1 MKDSLRCFGTGV
13 DDCCHR
19 LLEQYRRC
27 ILPFWTNP
35 AVTGDPIGNF
45 PTWVSQDGVPDS
57 TRSRYTRMRGRQA
70 YVYLASYSL
79 LHDPRLLELGLK
91 GLDFLERLR
100 NPNGGYY
107 SMSTSE
113 GRPISAPISIQ
124 DQCYSVFPYVMAYRM
139 TGRRQYLDLLWQFA
153 DFIDKGPYSQADG
166 TYCDALQPDMV
177 TRAPFHTDSLNI
189 VSVVDFLNAVL
200 IPLLRVTP
208 EAEITHARKTMLV
221 KWCDLL
227 ASDFY
232 AKGVFWNDGRNRTD
246 WNALHVDLGHTS
258 KAYGILFKAS
268 QLLREWGQTDDRY
281 LETTVNYP
289 HIVRA
294 AADERVGWWTDFD
307 GCATRFARR
316 ELSWWRHIL
325 INQTV
330 LLYSRL
336 YPELEEQLVQGVR
349 AWLRLPFV
357 DERRDVGGVRELL
370 TAQGLPVADD
380 DASTCK
386 ANMWKNGYHEVE
398 HVISFS
404 EYLQEG
410 KKDGCR

>member
-1 MKDSLRCFGTGV
+1 MKDSFLCFVTGA
-13 DDCCHR
+13 DDCYRR
-19 LLEQYRRC
+19 LLEQYKRY
-27 ILPFWTNP
+27 ILPFWTAP

-45 PTWVSQDGVPDS
+45 PTWISQNGVPDS
-57 TRSRYTRMRGRQA
+57 TRPRYTRMRGRQT

-79 LHDPRLLELGLK
+79 LRDPRLLELGLK
-91 GLDFLERLR
+91 GLEFLERLH

-107 SMSTSE
+107 SLSTAE
-113 GRPISAPISIQ
+113 GNPMSAPISIQ

-139 TGRRQYLDLLWQFA
+139 TGQRKYLDKLWQFV
-153 DFIDKGPYSQADG
+153 DFIDKGPYSCPDG
-166 TYCDALQPDMV
+166 TYWDALQPDMV
-177 TRAPFHTDSLNI
+177 TKAPFHTDSLNI

-208 EAEITHARKTMLV
+208 EDEINDARKAILV

-227 ASDFY
+227 VSDFY
-232 AKGVFWNDGRNRTD
+232 AKGVFWNDRRNRTE

-268 QLLREWGQTDDRY
+268 QLLREWGQTGDRY

-289 HIVRA
+289 PIVRA
-294 AADERVGWWTDFD
+294 AADKRVGWWTDFN
-307 GCATRFARR
+307 GCATRFAHR

-325 INQTV
+325 IDQTV

-336 YPELEEQLVQGVR
+336 YPELGEPLVQGVR
-349 AWLRLPFV
+349 AWLRLPFA

-370 TAQGLPVADD
+370 TAQGLPVTDD
-380 DASTCK
+380 DVSTCK

-404 EYLQEG
+404 EYLRETE
-410 KKDGCR
+410 KGCCQ